1 MAIKCNDDGE
11 HATEN
16 KSFFQPKVSMK
27 AVGAGAGA
35 FQQDRMRD
43 DCNGSTGM
51 LVSPRSLLVSLAV
64 LCPIFAL
71 SLCLP

>member
-11 HATEN
+11 HATKN

-35 FQQDRMRD
+35 FQQGRMRD

-51 LVSPRSLLVSLAV
+51 H
-64 LCPIFAL
+64 
-71 SLCLP
+71 